1 MHPAIRPDGL
11 AVITG
16 AAVGIGYAIAER
28 LAREGMQVL
37 LFDRDAVALEQALEQ
52 TVSRLGSNGLA
63 DRIHAL
69 MGDVRDDASLQQ
81 LFERSQAI
89 GTVSLVVNNAAVPD
103 KAGPWGPVDV
113 WQQLMDVNFWSALKV
128 QQLFVESLI
137 AQGTPAAIVNLGS
150 KEGITTPPGN
160 AAYAVSKAALRVLTE
175 QLAHE
180 LRQRVDHVTAHLL
193 IPGYTF
199 TPMNFPGMTA
209 TTPKPDA
216 PWTAAQVA
224 DRLVEGLASG
234 EFYIFCQDNDVT
246 RELDQYRMQWAAD
259 DLILNRPALSRWHPD
274 HREAFARQMPARA
287 RKEGA

>member
-37 LFDRDAVALEQALEQ
+37 LFDRDAAALEQAM
-52 TVSRLGSNGLA
+52 SRLSSDGHA

-69 MGDVRDDASLQQ
+69 AGDVRDDASLQQ

-89 GTVSLVVNNAAVPD
+89 GPVSLVVNNAAVPD

-113 WQQLMDVNFWSALKV
+113 WQRLMDVNFWSALNV

-274 HREAFARQMPARA
+274 HREAFARQMPAGA